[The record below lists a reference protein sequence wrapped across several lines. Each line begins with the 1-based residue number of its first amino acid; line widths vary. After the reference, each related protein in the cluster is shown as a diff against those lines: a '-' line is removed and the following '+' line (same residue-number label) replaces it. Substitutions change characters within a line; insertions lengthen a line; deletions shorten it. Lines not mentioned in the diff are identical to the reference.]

1 MRLKNYPVGKLKR
14 ELLEIIGRH
23 VDLTEYAVFFF
34 GSRLEARG
42 DERSD
47 IDLGIEGPRP
57 VPDGVLSRIREEIEH
72 LNFLYK
78 IDVVDFRDAAEDFR
92 RVALE
97 KVEWINVPRRS
108 GKGKA

>member
-1 MRLKNYPVGKLKR
+1 MRLKNYPLEKLKR

-23 VDLTEYAVFFF
+23 VDLTECAVFFF
-34 GSRLEARG
+34 GSRLEAQG

-47 IDLGIEGPRP
+47 IDLGIEGPRRIP
-57 VPDGVLSRIREEIEH
+57 SGALARIREELERVP
-72 LNFLYK
+72 LLYK

-92 RVALE
+92 RVALQ

-108 GKGKA
+108 

>member
-1 MRLKNYPVGKLKR
+1 MRLKNYPAAKLKR
-14 ELLEIIGRH
+14 ELLEIIERH
-23 VDLTEYAVFFF
+23 IDLAEYGVFFF

-57 VPDGVLSRIREEIEH
+57 IPAGALARIREEIERMP
-72 LNFLYK
+72 LLYK

-92 RVALE
+92 RVALQ
-97 KVEWINVPRRS
+97 KVEWIHVPRRFR
-108 GKGKA
+108 KGKS